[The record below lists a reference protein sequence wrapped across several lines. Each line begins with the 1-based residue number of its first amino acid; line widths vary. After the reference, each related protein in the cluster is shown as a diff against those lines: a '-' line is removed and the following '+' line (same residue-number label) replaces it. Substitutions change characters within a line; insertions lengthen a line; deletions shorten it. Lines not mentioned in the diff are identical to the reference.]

1 MYGGFFSSIN
11 FWLDLVN
18 ISDVM
23 KNADPKIVVLRTEL
37 KKMNEKLPAA
47 VYVPFYS
54 CKINL
59 CSRRHDKFLI
69 PAPAARQI
77 SSAPFR
83 CKSDHELGSQQLQLI
98 CPT

>member
-54 CKINL
+54 STMRNYALLNIVTNESKVF
-59 CSRRHDKFLI
+59 STKQRT
-69 PAPAARQI
+69 
-77 SSAPFR
+77 PFYICIEIFR
-83 CKSDHELGSQQLQLI
+83 PEEDSQNEM
-98 CPT
+98 TT